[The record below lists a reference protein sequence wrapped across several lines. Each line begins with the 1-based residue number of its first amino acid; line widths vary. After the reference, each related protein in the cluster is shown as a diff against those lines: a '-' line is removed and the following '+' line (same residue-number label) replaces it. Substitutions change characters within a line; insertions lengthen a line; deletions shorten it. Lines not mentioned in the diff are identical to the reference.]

1 MSPSPRTIVSLML
14 LGALSGVLHAEDG
27 ARLYARE
34 VSQPQPGECIE
45 VDIDLASA
53 PGLNADDGELTYPMA
68 FNNVAEGWSWQPG
81 SNPDEQDYYR
91 YKYLPLGSSEEG
103 RGEYRAEDQIGE
115 MQTMQVRWRYDYFLA
130 FDNLYD
136 FYPRAPD
143 DAAGFASHL
152 PAARAANTAM
162 HAKACLEAPLTSE
175 STTFWKA
182 THGQPVDFTLK
193 KRYLIGKLQAIEFID
208 KQSGRILSSLHP
220 LAQATRPTP
229 IAGQP

>member
-1 MSPSPRTIVSLML
+1 MSPSFRTIVSLL
-14 LGALSGVLHAEDG
+14 LGALSCVAQAEAGAGV
-27 ARLYARE
+27 YARA
-34 VSQPQPGECIE
+34 VGQAQPGECIE
-45 VDIDLASA
+45 VDVDLAA
-53 PGLNADDGELTYPMA
+53 VPGLSGEDGELTYPMA

-81 SNPDEQDYYR
+81 SDPAEQDYYR
-91 YKYLPLGSSEEG
+91 YKYLPLGSSDEA

-115 MQTMQVRWRYDYFLA
+115 IQTMQVRWRYDYFLA

-143 DAAGFASHL
+143 DVAGFASHL

-162 HAKACLEAPLTSE
+162 HARACLEAPLTSE

-193 KRYLIGKLQAIEFID
+193 KRYLIGKLQAIDFID
-208 KQSGRILSSLHP
+208 KQSGSILSSLHP
-220 LAQATRPTP
+220 LAQATRPNP
-229 IAGQP
+229 IAGKP